1 MEEDWLDQ
9 FHDCPLPKDWKPGSY
24 LGVENV
30 VFPFTEIFEF
40 ASRLSLTEAG
50 DELMHMEIDLRGLRG
65 RGLKLESFSKGS
77 SYLGGHKAH
86 KDTLPYV
93 LDLTRTELITASKEL
108 SLKPAI
114 ELFKRFGWDPSLE
127 VLRDIQGELLGY
139 KSAAVGRDAP

>member
-1 MEEDWLDQ
+1 
-9 FHDCPLPKDWKPGSY
+9 
-24 LGVENV
+24 
-30 VFPFTEIFEF
+30 
-40 ASRLSLTEAG
+40 
-50 DELMHMEIDLRGLRG
+50 MHMEIDLRGLRG